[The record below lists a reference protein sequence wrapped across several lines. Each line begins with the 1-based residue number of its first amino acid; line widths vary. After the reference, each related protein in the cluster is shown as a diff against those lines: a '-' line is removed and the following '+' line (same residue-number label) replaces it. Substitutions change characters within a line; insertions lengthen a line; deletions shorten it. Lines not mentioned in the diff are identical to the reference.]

1 MKKIT
6 MVLLAMV
13 MALAFSACS
22 SGEFYELKKSP
33 CACDSYEELAY
44 RA

>member
-1 MKKIT
+1 MKKIVVVT
-6 MVLLAMV
+6 MLAIAMV
-13 MALAFSACS
+13 FMSACS

-33 CACDSYEELAY
+33 CACDFDNNLAH

>member
-6 MVLLAMV
+6 IALLSVAI
-13 MALAFSACS
+13 ALAFSACS

-33 CACDSYEELAY
+33 CACDSYDELAH

>member
-1 MKKIT
+1 MKKLVIA
-6 MVLLAMV
+6 LLSVAI
-13 MALAFSACS
+13 ALAFSACS

-33 CACDSYEELAY
+33 CACDSYDELAH

>member
-6 MVLLAMV
+6 LATILAI
-13 MALAFSACS
+13 ALAFSACS

-33 CACDSYEELAY
+33 CACDFDDDLAH

>member
-1 MKKIT
+1 MKKLAIALLSVAIT
-6 MVLLAMV
+6 
-13 MALAFSACS
+13 LAFSACS

-33 CACDSYEELAY
+33 CACDSYDELAH

>member
-1 MKKIT
+1 MKKIIIVT
-6 MVLLAMV
+6 MLAIAMV
-13 MALAFSACS
+13 FMSAC

-33 CACDSYEELAY
+33 CACDFDNNLAH